1 MSANRLRVG
10 VFDSG
15 VGGLSVWREIAALRP
30 DLETLYVA
38 DQANIPYGPRSGEE
52 IRGFA
57 RGIVRFLVERGCGT
71 LVVACNAASAAALAA
86 LRHEFPEHVFVGMEP
101 AVKPAARSSSRRVAG
116 VLATAATLQGELFA
130 TTVERFAS
138 DVRIIRQVCP
148 GLVERIEAG
157 DLDGPATEALVRGFL
172 QPSLEAGADTLV
184 LACTHYAFVRP
195 LIERLAGPDVRVID
209 PAPAV
214 ARQVERLVGPPA
226 TDARPAPSFFTSGD
240 PAAFERL
247 ASNLLRQEVRASRA
261 TWQGN
266 QLVPLG
272 P

>member
-1 MSANRLRVG
+1 M
-10 VFDSG
+10 
-15 VGGLSVWREIAALRP
+15 
-30 DLETLYVA
+30 
-38 DQANIPYGPRSGEE
+38 
-52 IRGFA
+52 
-57 RGIVRFLVERGCGT
+57 
-71 LVVACNAASAAALAA
+71 ACNAASAAALAA

-172 QPSLEAGADTLV
+172 QPSLESGADTLV

-195 LIERLAGPDVRVID
+195 LIERLAGPEVQVID

-247 ASNLLRQEVRASRA
+247 AAKLLGRRLRASGVAWDEDRLMA
-261 TWQGN
+261 QD
-266 QLVPLG
+266 P
-272 P
+272 